1 MDFEKIL
8 QMASGGSTERSWLI
22 GLVDSFFTILLH
34 PFAFVMIVGTLAH
47 VLRCFNQTFRGS
59 M

>member
-8 QMASGGSTERSWLI
+8 QMASGGSTGRSWFI
-22 GLVDSFFTILLH
+22 GLLDSFFTVLLY
-34 PFAFVMIVGTLAH
+34 PFAFAMIVGTLAH

-59 M
+59 V